1 MKLNELKDGDRLTLR
16 DKTKCIWFNNIAIN
30 DNDNFEPYCA
40 DLKHKNYNDYDI
52 IKVERIQLS
61 KNIPFHT
68 SIAIYKEEVNENL
81 IYQIIWER
89 EEIINTGTSP
99 NQTLNLVL
107 PKGDKGEQGIQ
118 GVQGLKGDK
127 GDTGATGP
135 QGPQGIQGIQ
145 GNDGYTPIKGV
156 DYFDGEQGPK
166 GDIGLQGP
174 QGIQGEIG
182 PQGPKGDK
190 GDTGVG
196 IPTGGT
202 TGQVIKKKSNT
213 DYDLEWGAASGGVNS
228 VNTKTG
234 DVVLTTADIAD
245 STDKRYVT
253 DAEKTAITHTKDYNP
268 LEEIDK
274 LIDMANKLI
283 DMAKELIK
291 MQKEIDKC

>member
-89 EEIINTGTSP
+89 EEIIN
-99 NQTLNLVL
+99 
-107 PKGDKGEQGIQ
+107 
-118 GVQGLKGDK
+118 
-127 GDTGATGP
+127 
-135 QGPQGIQGIQ
+135 
-145 GNDGYTPIKGV
+145 
-156 DYFDGEQGPK
+156 
-166 GDIGLQGP
+166 
-174 QGIQGEIG
+174 
-182 PQGPKGDK
+182 
-190 GDTGVG
+190 
-196 IPTGGT
+196 
-202 TGQVIKKKSNT
+202 
-213 DYDLEWGAASGGVNS
+213 
-228 VNTKTG
+228 
-234 DVVLTTADIAD
+234 
-245 STDKRYVT
+245 
-253 DAEKTAITHTKDYNP
+253 DYNP
-268 LEEIDK
+268 LEEID
-274 LIDMANKLI
+274 KLI